1 MNKKYVKERAV
12 WIVCREI
19 GHQVSRLLRKLLS
32 RKKRHA

>member
-19 GHQVSRLLRKLLS
+19 GHQISRILRKLFLG
-32 RKKRHA
+32 KK